1 MSGQAPREED
11 DKPVRCEY
19 HKHGCKRRYKTYLK
33 MWKHAPKCLFAPKS
47 TAAGAGT
54 GLLTAFS
61 GFKRPSASGTVPPT
75 PAPKAAKH
83 SSSVDPAQDHGG
95 VVLADTQN
103 GLARELLGL
112 VQELRLQN
120 HPDAPPAASH
130 PITVQDILA
139 MQAAAEPGAPTLS
152 QLVQDGKTFVQQ
164 NRHQ

>member
-1 MSGQAPREED
+1 
-11 DKPVRCEY
+11 
-19 HKHGCKRRYKTYLK
+19 
-33 MWKHAPKCLFAPKS
+33 
-47 TAAGAGT
+47 
-54 GLLTAFS
+54 
-61 GFKRPSASGTVPPT
+61 
-75 PAPKAAKH
+75 
-83 SSSVDPAQDHGG
+83 
-95 VVLADTQN
+95 LADTQN